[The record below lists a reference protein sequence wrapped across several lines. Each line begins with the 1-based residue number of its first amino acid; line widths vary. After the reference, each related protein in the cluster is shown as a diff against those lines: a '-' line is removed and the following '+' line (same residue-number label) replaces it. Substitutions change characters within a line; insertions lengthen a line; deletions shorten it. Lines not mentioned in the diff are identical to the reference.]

1 MPSPSVPSR
10 FGEFDPRQRDVSR
23 AGCRF
28 GWGLALMLG
37 VGTAMSERASAQI
50 LEKEVPSQAR
60 GLDVEEK
67 LGARLPLDTIL
78 TDSSGQRVTLG
89 SFFNTADGST
99 PRPVVLALV
108 YFDCPVVCSAV
119 LQKLRE
125 CYDKLDY
132 TVGHQFNSVMIS
144 FDPRD
149 TTASAAEKKAT
160 ELSLYLREVDADT
173 RKGWEFLTGDETSV
187 RGIADAVGFRYRQLE
202 NGEFS
207 HPVCLFVITPDG
219 RVSRYFYGFEYP
231 PRDMKLALIEASEGK
246 LAKSVGDRFLAFCYM
261 YDPTAG
267 TYSLQAMRIMQAG
280 GVLSAGGVFGAVGV
294 MWMTERR
301 RKRRGHVASA
311 ERPSSGSSADEHN
324 GRGSAQVAA
333 S

>member
-1 MPSPSVPSR
+1 MRGPSIHSR
-10 FGEFDPRQRDVSR
+10 MSEYAPQKAPHAVRHLRRGI
-23 AGCRF
+23 A
-28 GWGLALMLG
+28 LALGLTG
-37 VGTAMSERASAQI
+37 VLCPPLSAQVI
-50 LEKEVPSQAR
+50 EKEVPSQAR

-78 TDSSGQRVTLG
+78 TDSSGQSVTLG
-89 SFFNTADGST
+89 SFFNTASGST

-108 YFDCPVVCSAV
+108 YFHCPVVCSAV

-132 TVGHQFNSVMIS
+132 TVGHEFNSVMIS

-160 ELSLYLREVDADT
+160 ELSLYGREVDADT
-173 RKGWEFLTGDETSV
+173 RRGWEFLTGDEAAV

-301 RKRRGHVASA
+301 RKRRGGSA
-311 ERPSSGSSADEHN
+311 LVVGSMVGGDADQHK
-324 GRGSAQVAA
+324 GRGGAEVAA